1 MKWCT
6 RKNERTNEIE
16 KTLYLMRGDI
26 IMLEE
31 SDVNEEQKRRLNDL
45 TAQLNK
51 LTELLERD

>member
-26 IMLEE
+26 IMLKE
-31 SDVNEEQKRRLNDL
+31 SELDEQQQRRLNDL
-45 TAQLNK
+45 EAQLNK